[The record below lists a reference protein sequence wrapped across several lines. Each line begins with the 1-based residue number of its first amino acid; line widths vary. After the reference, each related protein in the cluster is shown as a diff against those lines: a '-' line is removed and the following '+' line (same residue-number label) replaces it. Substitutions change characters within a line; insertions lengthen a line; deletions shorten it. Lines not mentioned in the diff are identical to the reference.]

1 MLDFLDC
8 SFLILSRGVVFF
20 SLSPLCLPIPLPI
33 LCVKLVFLFTTS
45 GDGSLP
51 PMSLL
56 SNYSSILWSSAFAL
70 SMLIFLMCD
79 ISFLGFSCLCPTLL
93 MDVDVGVDIEDI
105 LLKLPMLV
113 LMLLRSLLSRMFSL
127 LLSRLR
133 LTLGLIPVI
142 LLKSKLDVDFVPSF
156 LLLLLLLLSLDY
168 FIDLGLYL
176 NFILL
181 SLTLF
186 LLAELSSNFPYISV
200 SLDVM
205 SSYGLLI
212 NSLGFLDALHV
223 LILLA
228 YLSVL
233 IVSLV
238 CFSVGDI

>member
-1 MLDFLDC
+1 
-8 SFLILSRGVVFF
+8 
-20 SLSPLCLPIPLPI
+20 
-33 LCVKLVFLFTTS
+33 
-45 GDGSLP
+45 
-51 PMSLL
+51 
-56 SNYSSILWSSAFAL
+56 
-70 SMLIFLMCD
+70 
-79 ISFLGFSCLCPTLL
+79 
-93 MDVDVGVDIEDI
+93 VGVGVEIEDI

-133 LTLGLIPVI
+133 LILGLIPVI

-168 FIDLGLYL
+168 FDLGLYL

-186 LLAELSSNFPYISV
+186 LLAELSSNLPYISV